1 MCTATDGKLVGL
13 RAVIKLVFFSLP
25 TRSGTISREEVVAVC
40 KAMNVRVDERDLE
53 EMITRYV

>member
-1 MCTATDGKLVGL
+1 MEAGVGL
-13 RAVIKLVFFSLP
+13 GSKPMIKLVFFLP

-40 KAMNVRVDERDLE
+40 KAMKVHVDERDLE

>member
-1 MCTATDGKLVGL
+1 MGPGSKPM
-13 RAVIKLVFFSLP
+13 IKLVFFLP

-40 KAMNVRVDERDLE
+40 KTMKVHVDERDLE

>member
-1 MCTATDGKLVGL
+1 MCTATDGSWSGL
-13 RAVIKLVFFSLP
+13 GVKIKLVFFLP

-40 KAMNVRVDERDLE
+40 KAMKVHVDERDLE